1 MLFGILAYMR
11 TYTPPDFTPIPP
23 EATCVFEGVIHD
35 VYQWQQEQFD
45 GSYTTFE
52 LLKRPDTV
60 ITIPVVGDELLLSQ
74 ETQPH
79 LGSFLNFPGG
89 RHEHPED
96 DELAA
101 AKRELRE
108 ETGYE
113 FKTWKL
119 LNAYQPLGHFSYITY
134 IFLATDVLRVGEQSL
149 DAGEQIEVVKMDF
162 DSYTKMKHDPQL
174 RSYHD
179 EIFDDLH
186 SIDELLA
193 LPSLYDYGV

>member
-1 MLFGILAYMR
+1 MR

-35 VYQWQQEQFD
+35 VYQWEQKQFD
-45 GSYTTFE
+45 GTYTTFE

-60 ITIPVVGDELLLSQ
+60 ITIPVAGDKLLLSQ

-89 RHEHPED
+89 RHEYEGD

-108 ETGYE
+108 ETGYT

-134 IFLATDVLRVGEQSL
+134 IFLATDVDQIGEQQL
-149 DAGEQIEVVKMDF
+149 DPGEQIEVQEFSF
-162 DSYTKMKHDPQL
+162 DAYKALKYDPRL
-174 RSYHD
+174 RSHHD
-179 EIFDDLH
+179 EIFEDIH

-193 LPSLYDYGV
+193 LPSLHDYGI